1 VPALRQALALNTGS
15 IVRPISIAPAPSAD
29 RIEFFGIQA
38 AMSLK
43 AR

>member
-1 VPALRQALALNTGS
+1 LALNTGS
-15 IVRPISIAPAPSAD
+15 IVRPISIVPAPSAD